1 MPLPPSVFEHD
12 GPKPFRT
19 PQRKPWQCRRTNAR
33 SLASGGAHLRVDG
46 RRAGLRVGGRRLNA
60 ASAGT
65 SKEIP
70 ADEEGTVDPGT
81 MSYDV
86 IMPSQTTGQIGM
98 TFTRNARPIGAIR
111 FAPLHAEPRFEN
123 RVDRRCALQSDRGL
137 REHNRR
143 RQARVARL
151 GRGQAPARRPLLPPH
166 GQRRGQ
172 PDPDRRSWAWCRS
185 CDE

>member
-111 FAPLHAEPRFEN
+111 FAPLHAEPRIQD
-123 RVDRRCALQSDRGL
+123 RVNRRCALQRIEDYESTTGGDR
-137 REHNRR
+137 HVWHDW
-143 RQARVARL
+143 AAV
-151 GRGQAPARRPLLPPH
+151 QAPARRPLLPPH